1 MNTEPPKK
9 TRGRPKKMVGE
20 QTLLHVR
27 LTQEHR
33 DKLDRLGGADWLR
46 SKLDEAQDPGEG
58 SRARGPWLEKGAEEA
73 AD

>member
-1 MNTEPPKK
+1 MTTEQPKK
-9 TRGRPKKMVGE
+9 TRGRPKKLAGE
-20 QTLLHVR
+20 PVNMTMR
-27 LTQEHR
+27 ISQEHR

>member
-1 MNTEPPKK
+1 MNPEPLKK
-9 TRGRPKKMVGE
+9 TRGRPKK
-20 QTLLHVR
+20 
-27 LTQEHR
+27 LTGDPVQVNFRISQEHR